1 MGLGPGTNN
10 YAELMSRKLL
20 LLFAKEKNVNSL
32 QIFGDSLNV
41 INWVRKSQQCR
52 NIHLLPILEEVQRLV
67 GSFDTLTVHHVFR
80 ERNMV
85 TDQPSKG
92 GVQMG
97 HGQWL
102 ITEDEEIFMRFTID
116 LL

>member
-1 MGLGPGTNN
+1 
-10 YAELMSRKLL
+10 
-20 LLFAKEKNVNSL
+20 
-32 QIFGDSLNV
+32 
-41 INWVRKSQQCR
+41 
-52 NIHLLPILEEVQRLV
+52 LLPILEEVQRLV

-102 ITEDEEIFMRFTID
+102 ITEDKRKF
-116 LL
+116 L